1 MLLANREWHA
11 LGQRQDHPLGLIQYE
26 DVMDITIGQRCTYFE
41 SYII

>member
-26 DVMDITIGQRCTYFE
+26 DVMDITNGYHYWSTMYLF
-41 SYII
+41 